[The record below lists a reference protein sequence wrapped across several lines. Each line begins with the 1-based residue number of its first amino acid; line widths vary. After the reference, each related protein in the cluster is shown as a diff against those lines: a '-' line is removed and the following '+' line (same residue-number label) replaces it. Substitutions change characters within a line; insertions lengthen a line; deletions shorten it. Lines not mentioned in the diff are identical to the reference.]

1 MTTGKMSSI
10 QSTPYNSKME
20 PSRLMVFKNTI
31 KQASDN
37 RYNQNSDSDREEN
50 RKLLGDDSKSELDRQ
65 YQNSVLRNQKM
76 HANFQYDSLLNDH
89 YIK

>member
-1 MTTGKMSSI
+1 
-10 QSTPYNSKME
+10 ME